1 MIKNIFY
8 LLITVLIL
16 VFFILVVK
24 EYLSEK
30 HIKKININRANI
42 SQNLLIN
49 TTDLPILKNDTND
62 IIEFNNSLNTNEN
75 NREKRSFWELL
86 NRKWIGE
93 Q

>member
-8 LLITVLIL
+8 LLITILIL
-16 VFFILVVK
+16 IFFLFVIQ

-42 SQNLLIN
+42 NENLFSKSS
-49 TTDLPILKNDTND
+49 DLPILKNDTNN
-62 IIEFNNSLNTNEN
+62 IIEFNNGFNANVN

-86 NRKWIGE
+86 KRK
-93 Q
+93 

>member
-8 LLITVLIL
+8 ILITILIL
-16 VFFILVVK
+16 VFFLFVIQ

-42 SQNLLIN
+42 SENLFSRSL
-49 TTDLPILKNDTND
+49 DLPILKNDTND
-62 IIEFNNSLNTNEN
+62 IIEFNNGFNTNEN

-86 NRKWIGE
+86 RRK
-93 Q
+93 

>member
-16 VFFILVVK
+16 VFFILVVQ

-42 SQNLLIN
+42 NQNLLIN

-86 NRKWIGE
+86 NRK
-93 Q
+93 

>member
-16 VFFILVVK
+16 VFFILVVQ

-42 SQNLLIN
+42 NQNLLIN

-86 NRKWIGE
+86 KRK
-93 Q
+93 